1 MIASSQRINQKYLY
15 GFRIEYPSG
24 GTFWR
29 TIAIKQAIWKI
40 MSKTLNVTKN
50 LATHAIWVATFL
62 AYSILNGL
70 K

>member
-24 GTFWR
+24 GAHFEGQLQLN
-29 TIAIKQAIWKI
+29 KLFEKI

-50 LATHAIWVATFL
+50 LATHAI
-62 AYSILNGL
+62 
-70 K
+70 